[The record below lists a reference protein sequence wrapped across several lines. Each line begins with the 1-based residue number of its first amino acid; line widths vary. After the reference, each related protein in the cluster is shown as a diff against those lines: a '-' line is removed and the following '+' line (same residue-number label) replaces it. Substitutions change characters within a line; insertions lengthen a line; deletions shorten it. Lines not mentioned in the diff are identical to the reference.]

1 MRTER
6 EVKAK
11 LLEIIEKLNEMEDV
25 GQTTYWLGVWKGLS
39 FVLGLDIDDQAP
51 ETQEIDHDVMQVEQN
66 LFKCYIGEKLLVK
79 DQYLIKHGEEVGW
92 GSTNP
97 K

>member
-1 MRTER
+1 MMRTER

-51 ETQEIDHDVMQVEQN
+51 ETQEVDHDVM
-66 LFKCYIGEKLLVK
+66 
-79 DQYLIKHGEEVGW
+79 
-92 GSTNP
+92 
-97 K
+97 